1 MGGEGSMA
9 SAILSL
15 KQNRALLKKRSLR
28 DIKSLLQERSGK
40 TELEFKTIPPEA
52 LALIKAQIRRE
63 AKKELRRE
71 ILRYLIS
78 FLILWMLGYV
88 LYRFLFT

>member
-1 MGGEGSMA
+1 MA

-28 DIKSLLQERSGK
+28 DIKSQLQERSGK
-40 TELEFKTIPPEA
+40 TALEFKTLPPEA
-52 LALIKAQIRRE
+52 LALFKAQIRRE

-78 FLILWMLGYV
+78 LLILWMLGYV
-88 LYRFLFT
+88 LYRFLFA